1 MDVEE
6 IRSAFEA
13 AISEAVSSAGAK
25 LDTETKAK
33 LFQKAKIAANEIV
46 RNISEWE
53 EDRLEWAIREGVDFY
68 RKLAA
73 DMVRFSKLAGMF
85 PNLDK
90 HVLDGTPTARGP
102 NPPYWYP
109 D

>member
-1 MDVEE
+1 MDAEE
-6 IRSAFEA
+6 IRSTFEA

-33 LFQKAKIAANEIV
+33 LFQKAEIAAYEIV

-53 EDRLEWAIREGVDFY
+53 EDRMEMAVGEGVNFY
-68 RKLAA
+68 KKLVA

-85 PNLDK
+85 PNLNK
-90 HVLDGTPTARGP
+90 HVLGGTPTARDVV
-102 NPPYWYP
+102 PPYWYP